1 MQLNEDPP
9 MTTLSSTRLSAT
21 AALFLALGL
30 AVAPGAAAQGD
41 GPHFRA
47 QLAAPSAEARAVAGG
62 VVWRCA
68 ETSCT
73 APRTGGRPLRM
84 CRELKDAVGQQ
95 IVSFEVAGAALSTE
109 DLARCNS

>member
-1 MQLNEDPP
+1 

-21 AALFLALGL
+21 AALAPMLAMALGL
-30 AVAPGAAAQGD
+30 AVAPGASAQGE

-47 QLAAPSAEARAVAGG
+47 QLAVPAPEARAVAGG

-84 CRELKDAVGQQ
+84 CRELKQSVGQ
-95 IVSFEVAGAALSTE
+95 IVSFEVAGEALSAE